1 MKYLRPFV
9 VLLAAVLVV
18 SCGDDDSSTQT
29 GTYRYTAFLEGSPV
43 VEGLLQLNEVST
55 TRVSGS
61 WELARIGS
69 PTIQVGPQVGTG
81 TLEGS
86 FDGAVLSINLN
97 PGVADNNVFLT
108 GTFQGDTI
116 RGQWSFSGFPGVI
129 NEGTFTA
136 EHE

>member
-1 MKYLRPFV
+1 MRYLRLLI
-9 VLLAAVLVV
+9 VLLATVFIV
-18 SCGDDDSSTQT
+18 SCSDDDPSTQT

-43 VEGLLQLNEVST
+43 VEGLLQLDEVST
-55 TRVSGS
+55 TRVSGR
-61 WELARIGS
+61 WEFARIGS
-69 PTIQVGPQVGTG
+69 STIQVGPQVGTG

-86 FDGAVLSINLN
+86 FDGAVLNINLN

-116 RGQWSFSGFPGVI
+116 RGDWSFSGFPGVI
-129 NEGTFTA
+129 SQGTFIA